1 MQSLQATP
9 GHPAVLPDLDPVR
22 TKLAQAITAI
32 VFLQDQLHY
41 LSLNTPTPSTAQ
53 PGILPFPELLNRYTL
68 LLTHLTALGNLLSS
82 QAENE
87 KERDR
92 DREEGAAGT
101 GAPRRRRKDER
112 DARREKWD
120 SLSVVPAVEV
130 DEAKDWLVGMLLRTK
145 QTPEVE
151 ASQTVLV
158 SSLPAPFSSAVSS
171 SDPAAFANA
180 VAAQSRLL
188 NTAYDKVCALKEF
201 NSEGEEWDWKGRV
214 ELDEAE
220 RDADGEGEKM
230 EIDEA
235 AKKPEGKAWTP
246 EEVAAYLRTG
256 KKPVR

>member
-1 MQSLQATP
+1 MQSLQPTP
-9 GHPAVLPDLDPVR
+9 GQPAVLPDLDPLR

-32 VFLQDQLHY
+32 VFLQDQLHF
-41 LSLNTPTPSTAQ
+41 LSLNSPTPSTAH
-53 PGILPFPELLNRYTL
+53 PGILPFPELLSRYTL

-87 KERDR
+87 KDRDR
-92 DREEGAAGT
+92 DRDEGPAGT
-101 GAPRRRRKDER
+101 GAQRRRRKDDT
-112 DARREKWD
+112 DARRDKWD

-151 ASQTVLV
+151 ASQTALV
-158 SSLPAPFSSAVSS
+158 SSLPAPFSAALAA

-214 ELDEAE
+214 ELDEA
-220 RDADGEGEKM
+220 DGGEGENM
-230 EIDEA
+230 EVDGA
-235 AKKPEGKAWTP
+235 DKKPEGKAWTP